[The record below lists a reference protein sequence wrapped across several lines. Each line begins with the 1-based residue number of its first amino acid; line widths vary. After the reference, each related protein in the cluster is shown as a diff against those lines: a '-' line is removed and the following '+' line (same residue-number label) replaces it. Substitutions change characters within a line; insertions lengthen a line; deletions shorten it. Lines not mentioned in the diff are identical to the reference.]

1 MNFIMMRNVVAE
13 NGKINARATQNAL
26 KRSSVLMIMLKYAQT
41 AKVVGEATNHPVK
54 AKKHFAQITK
64 YAMD

>member
-1 MNFIMMRNVVAE
+1 MLLSINFIMMRNVVAE

-41 AKVVGEATNHPVK
+41 AKVVGGAANHPV
-54 AKKHFAQITK
+54 
-64 YAMD
+64 